1 MDINT
6 VIIIIEKM
14 QQNLRYLNLIFLFKF
29 DYPLWHYRIL
39 HCGIETYL

>member
-14 QQNLRYLNLIFLFKF
+14 QQNL
-29 DYPLWHYRIL
+29 
-39 HCGIETYL
+39 TYSPTCIKQAPKG